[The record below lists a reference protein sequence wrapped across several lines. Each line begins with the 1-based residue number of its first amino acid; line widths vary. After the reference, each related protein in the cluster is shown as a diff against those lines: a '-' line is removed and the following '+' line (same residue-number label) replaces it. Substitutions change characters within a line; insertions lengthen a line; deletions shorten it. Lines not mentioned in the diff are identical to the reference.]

1 MNINQNKH
9 NVAKYLP
16 TSDIE
21 PIWEMCVSSIGI
33 QTIGPQETYPA
44 KGHLAKYTFN
54 PERGRIIDEYAL
66 VYITKGEGLFSSLTC
81 SCKKIT
87 KGDLFFLLPEQWH
100 TYHPSAE
107 TGWDEY
113 YVTFHGNYFKKL
125 IPYIINLSYP
135 IFHIGINEQIIKHF
149 GEMLDCATAQRTG
162 FQALLTGTLMHII
175 GIVYS
180 INKNQDYGNASM
192 QKIQEACIRM
202 RENIYDKFTP
212 EEIAQ
217 SLNMSYSNFRKSFKQ
232 CTGVAPHQYLLQ
244 LKLSKTKD
252 LLSNTDMS
260 IQEIAMKLNFE
271 SADYFSY
278 FFRSKT
284 GINPLSYRKE
294 IKRQRDK
301 AQKTHFNKS

>member
-135 IFHIGINEQIIKHF
+135 IFHIGINEQIVKHF
-149 GEMLDCATAQRTG
+149 GEMLDCAIAQRAG
-162 FQALLTGTLMHII
+162 FQALLTGTLMH
-175 GIVYS
+175 
-180 INKNQDYGNASM
+180 
-192 QKIQEACIRM
+192 
-202 RENIYDKFTP
+202 
-212 EEIAQ
+212 
-217 SLNMSYSNFRKSFKQ
+217 SYSTTSRFSSAPDRHPHAHHRNRLFHQQKPRLWKRIHAKNPRSLHPNARK
-232 CTGVAPHQYLLQ
+232 HL
-244 LKLSKTKD
+244 
-252 LLSNTDMS
+252 
-260 IQEIAMKLNFE
+260 
-271 SADYFSY
+271 
-278 FFRSKT
+278 
-284 GINPLSYRKE
+284 
-294 IKRQRDK
+294 
-301 AQKTHFNKS
+301 

>member
-149 GEMLDCATAQRTG
+149 TEMLDCATAQRAG

-192 QKIQEACIRM
+192 Q
-202 RENIYDKFTP
+202 
-212 EEIAQ
+212 
-217 SLNMSYSNFRKSFKQ
+217 Q

-284 GINPLSYRKE
+284 GINPISYRKE
-294 IKRQRDK
+294 IRRQRDK

>member
-1 MNINQNKH
+1 MNQTKH
-9 NVAKYLP
+9 NIVKYLP

-21 PIWEMCVSSIGI
+21 PIWEMSVSGVGFQSIDY
-33 QTIGPQETYPA
+33 QQPYPS
-44 KGHLAKYTFN
+44 KGHPAEYTFN
-54 PERGRIIDEYAL
+54 PERGRIINEYAL
-66 VYITKGEGLFSSLTC
+66 VYITQGEGLFTSV
-81 SCKKIT
+81 SCKEQKIT
-87 KGDLFFLLPEQWH
+87 KGDLFFLQPGQWH
-100 TYHPSAE
+100 SYRPLPE

-113 YVTFHGNYFKKL
+113 YVTFHGNYLKKL
-125 IPYIINLSYP
+125 MQHIIYP
-135 IFHIGINEQIIKHF
+135 PHPIYHIGINEKIVKHF
-149 GEMLDCATAQRTG
+149 GEMIDCAIAQRAG

-294 IKRQRDK
+294 IKRQQDK